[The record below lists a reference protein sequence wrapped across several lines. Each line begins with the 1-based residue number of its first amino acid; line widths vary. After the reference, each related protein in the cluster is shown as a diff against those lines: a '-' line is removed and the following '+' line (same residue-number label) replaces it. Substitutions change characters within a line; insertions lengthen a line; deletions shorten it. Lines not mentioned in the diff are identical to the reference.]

1 MAEAVG
7 YKYKGEDVLYLVDLG
22 DGLIRPFDQTGGSTS
37 ITSDDLEVS
46 TKDRTGVDYG
56 VVTEERS
63 FEGDLVHGD
72 PFIKGAKQAI
82 RNKRFIEIYEV
93 NLITN
98 EAEKGIH
105 KINTFELSYD
115 HGDFATYTLDAAL
128 FGDVEEI
135 ELTEIPEGA
144 PPLELGENDEGGT
157 GGVEG

>member
-1 MAEAVG
+1 MAVADG
-7 YKYKGEDVLYLVDLG
+7 YKYKGEDVLYFVDLG
-22 DGLIRPFDQTGGSTS
+22 DGLIRQFDQTGGSTS

-46 TKDRTGVDYG
+46 TKDRTRDDYG
-56 VVTEERS
+56 DVTEERL
-63 FEGDLVHGD
+63 FEGDLVYGD
-72 PFIKGAKQAI
+72 LFIKGAKQAI
-82 RNKRFIEIYEV
+82 SNKRFIEIYEV
-93 NLITN
+93 NFITN

-144 PPLELGENDEGGT
+144 PQLELGGNDEGGS

>member
-1 MAEAVG
+1 MPEAVG
-7 YKYKGEDVLYLVDLG
+7 YKMKGEDVLYLVDLG

-56 VVTEERS
+56 DITEVRS

-72 PFIKGAKQAI
+72 PFIKSAKRAI

-93 NLITN
+93 NLITK

-105 KINTFELSYD
+105 KVNTFDLSYD
-115 HGDFATYTLDAAL
+115 HGDFATYSLDASL

-144 PPLELGENDEGGT
+144 PPLELGENTEGGA
-157 GGVEG
+157 EG